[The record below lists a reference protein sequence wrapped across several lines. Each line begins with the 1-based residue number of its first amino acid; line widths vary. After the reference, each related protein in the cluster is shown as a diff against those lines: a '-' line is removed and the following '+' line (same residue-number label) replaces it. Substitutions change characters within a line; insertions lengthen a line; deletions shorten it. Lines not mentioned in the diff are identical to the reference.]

1 MFLLD
6 ISFRQEPGR
15 SQVIKLIIYP
25 FSPWRI
31 ISWFLLWFDL
41 WFYHFHDLC
50 QEPIKFDGLLFMS
63 FMINLTQPGRNASKK
78 GSSPLSHGPLNAPC
92 LPPTPPPK
100 KKLAVTIVSNFS
112 WVLQSSQEKSKTMVM
127 HKVHYGVCE
136 NGEFTHLWL
145 KISVFLSFQSDI
157 KFNFYCSDLKWHSKM
172 PLTLLGLLEPDR
184 FKKWIFWTGTELP
197 V

>member
-6 ISFRQEPGR
+6 ISFRQGPGR

-25 FSPWRI
+25 SSPWRI

-41 WFYHFHDLC
+41 WFYDFHDLC

-63 FMINLTQPGRNASKK
+63 FMIKLTQPGRNASKK
-78 GSSPLSHGPLNAPC
+78 GSSSLSHGPLNAPC
-92 LPPTPPPK
+92 LPPPPAPPPQ

-127 HKVHYGVCE
+127 QKVHYGLCE

-145 KISVFLSFQSDI
+145 KISVFFV
-157 KFNFYCSDLKWHSKM
+157 FPKWHKIQLLLQRLEVTFKNASNVTWLTWTW
-172 PLTLLGLLEPDR
+172 PL
-184 FKKWIFWTGTELP
+184 
-197 V
+197 